1 VDTILG
7 IDIAKAKFVVV
18 LLTPDGKRRHK
29 TCPNTAAGFE
39 ELARWLQHHG
49 SSRVHACLEATG
61 TYGDALAVWL
71 HEAGHTVSVVN
82 PSIIHAYARTQ
93 LARSKTDALDAAL
106 IAQFTATQRPAAWAP
121 PAPEIRALQALVR
134 RLDALH
140 GMRAQEANRLAAG
153 VGLAEV
159 QASIE
164 AVLANLDEQIARV
177 QQLIRDHINRHPR
190 LRNRRDLLT
199 TIPGIGEA
207 TAAVLLAELFDK
219 SYHSARQAAAFAG
232 LVPRRHES
240 GTLCGRS
247 RLSKIGP
254 SRLRKALY
262 FPALTALQWNPTI
275 RAVRARLQAAG
286 KPKMVIVGAAMRK
299 LIHVAFG
306 VLKSGKPYEA
316 ACAHP

>member
-121 PAPEIRALQALVR
+121 PAPEIRRCR
-134 RLDALH
+134 RWCVAW
-140 GMRAQEANRLAAG
+140 MRSMACGHKKRIG
-153 VGLAEV
+153 WRR
-159 QASIE
+159 ASGS
-164 AVLANLDEQIARV
+164 
-177 QQLIRDHINRHPR
+177 PR
-190 LRNRRDLLT
+190 CRR
-199 TIPGIGEA
+199 P
-207 TAAVLLAELFDK
+207 
-219 SYHSARQAAAFAG
+219 
-232 LVPRRHES
+232 
-240 GTLCGRS
+240 
-247 RLSKIGP
+247 SKRCSP
-254 SRLRKALY
+254 TSTSRLR
-262 FPALTALQWNPTI
+262 
-275 RAVRARLQAAG
+275 
-286 KPKMVIVGAAMRK
+286 
-299 LIHVAFG
+299 
-306 VLKSGKPYEA
+306 
-316 ACAHP
+316 ACSN